1 MSCTE
6 GDSSGDGQLVMERE
20 VARYLATG
28 ESDPLGSAFPGS
40 HTFEGITKYDQHLR
54 EALIQEVQR
63 RERGRR
69 LQHMPERFDPVIWT
83 RRKVEPMIAGL
94 FPAAEREVVLGV
106 AARSIV
112 FLTQE
117 AAHQAIR
124 KTPFLSGARTIAN
137 VYLHSLGASIL
148 GDNSSQIVGLN
159 LERECYVSMDYFA
172 DEDPFAD
179 YVTHEVAHVFHN
191 CKRQTVGLPYSGS
204 REWLL
209 EISFARRETFA
220 YACEAYG
227 RILEQ
232 AGRKQRRHSLL
243 TQYARGPAP
252 SDDRVEPTELLDILA
267 EAVDARNGW
276 KRILARCSSRK

>member
-1 MSCTE
+1 MSCE

-40 HTFEGITKYDQHLR
+40 HTFERINKYDQHLR

-69 LQHMPERFDPVIWT
+69 LQYMPERFDPVTWT

-112 FLTQE
+112 FLTQK

-124 KTPFLSGARTIAN
+124 ETPFLSSARTIAN

-148 GDNSSQIVGLN
+148 GDDSGQIVGLN

-179 YVTHEVAHVFHN
+179 YVTHEVAHIFHN
-191 CKRQTVGLPYSGS
+191 CKRETVGLPYSRS

-232 AGRKQRRHSLL
+232 ADGREHRHSLL
-243 TQYARGPAP
+243 AQYIHGPMP
-252 SDDRVEPTELLDILA
+252 SDDRVEQTELLDILA
-267 EAVDARNGW
+267 EAVEARNGW